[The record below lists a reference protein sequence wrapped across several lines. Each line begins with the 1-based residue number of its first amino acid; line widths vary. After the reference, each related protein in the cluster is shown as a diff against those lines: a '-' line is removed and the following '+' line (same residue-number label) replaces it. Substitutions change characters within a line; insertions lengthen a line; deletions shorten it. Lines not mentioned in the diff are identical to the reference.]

1 MAFKPNNPICIL
13 LKKEAL
19 STREGE
25 NYTFKYDFYDYSE
38 ITFDSKVVKQQLVTP
53 GFHQLVGMCC
63 LVHLGRK
70 PW

>member
-38 ITFDSKVVKQQLVTP
+38 ITFDSKRL
-53 GFHQLVGMCC
+53 L
-63 LVHLGRK
+63 RSS
-70 PW
+70 